1 MALGPLRSADP
12 AVRAAPDFP
21 GPRRSALEEGPLT
34 AAAPHAPVLLDETL
48 ELLTPR
54 AGATLVD
61 GTLGPGGHTEAL
73 LEAVGPSG
81 TVFGID
87 RDRQALASATERLAR
102 FGDAFRPLHGDHRE
116 LRELLAAAGLSEVD
130 GLLLDFGLSSLQL
143 DDPGRGFSFSK
154 DGPLDMR
161 MDRAAG
167 PTAAELLASA
177 SEEELRRI
185 LWSFGEERF
194 ARAIARAIVRR
205 REQQLLTRT
214 GELSQLVQGVL
225 GGRARRYRIHPATRT
240 FQALRI
246 AVNRELEYLAE
257 LIDGATAVLRRGGRL
272 ALISYHSLEDREV
285 KRALRSLAHRCTC
298 PPRLPVCGCG
308 REDLLR
314 GVTGRPVRPSDDE
327 VARNPRARSARL
339 RVAERL

>member
-1 MALGPLRSADP
+1 MALGPLRSADL
-12 AVRAAPDFP
+12 AIRAAPDFP
-21 GPRRSALEEGPLT
+21 WPRRSTLEEGALT
-34 AAAPHAPVLLDETL
+34 SAAPHEPVLLDESL

-130 GLLLDFGLSSLQL
+130 GLLFDFGLSSLQL

-161 MDRAAG
+161 MDRDAG

-194 ARAIARAIVRR
+194 ARGIARAIVRR
-205 REQQLLTRT
+205 
-214 GELSQLVQGVL
+214 
-225 GGRARRYRIHPATRT
+225 
-240 FQALRI
+240 
-246 AVNRELEYLAE
+246 
-257 LIDGATAVLRRGGRL
+257 
-272 ALISYHSLEDREV
+272 
-285 KRALRSLAHRCTC
+285 
-298 PPRLPVCGCG
+298 
-308 REDLLR
+308 LR
-314 GVTGRPVRPSDDE
+314 GRGNFHSPNSVKT
-327 VARNPRARSARL
+327 AL
-339 RVAERL
+339 L